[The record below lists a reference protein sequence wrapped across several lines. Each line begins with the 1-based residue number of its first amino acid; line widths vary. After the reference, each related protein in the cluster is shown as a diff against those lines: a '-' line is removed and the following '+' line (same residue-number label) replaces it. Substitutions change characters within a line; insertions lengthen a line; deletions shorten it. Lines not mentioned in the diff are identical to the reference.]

1 MRTMLDAF
9 TLPHDV
15 PHVDAI
21 AGYLPSSGTLADWTP
36 DEWARARA
44 AARYIVPVFVAP
56 ADQDAVA
63 GKAHGAQAAHDS
75 ANLSIPKGCVIV
87 LDLEQ
92 NRVHH
97 DTESGYAKA
106 WVAEVSELGYHPVI
120 YTSASSKP
128 LVKGLAPL
136 WLASWGKP
144 PALLP
149 DSVAT
154 QYEGGAGHAYD
165 LSVVADDLP
174 LAPTHSGGNPVETPS
189 SAPMVGIVYTKS
201 GNGYWQFNEDGAV
214 FAFGDAQYHGGAN
227 KPDVSVYT
235 IVGMAALPDDTGYV
249 LTASDGGVFAFGRA
263 KFRGAVVGG
272 KVKLP

>member
-9 TLPHDV
+9 SLPHEL
-15 PHVDAI
+15 PKVDAI

-44 AARYIVPVFVAP
+44 GARFIVPIYVAP
-56 ADQDAVA
+56 AGQDAVA

-75 ANLSIPKGCVIV
+75 ANLGVPKGCVIV

-92 NRVHH
+92 NRVKH
-97 DTESGYAKA
+97 DVESGYAKA
-106 WVAEVSELGYHPVI
+106 WVTEVSELGYRPVI

-128 LVKGLAPL
+128 LVKGLAEL

-154 QYEGGAGHAYD
+154 QYEGGEGHSYD
-165 LSVVADDLP
+165 LSVVADTLP
-174 LAPTHSGGNPVETPS
+174 LAPTHEGGNPVETPS
-189 SAPMVGIVYTKS
+189 NAAMVGIVRTKS

-214 FAFGDAQYHGGAN
+214 FAFGDAHYHGGAN
-227 KPDVSVYT
+227 KPDVSAYV
-235 IVGMAALPDDTGYV
+235 IVGMASTPDDGGYW
-249 LTASDGGVFAFGRA
+249 LTASDGGVFAYGNA
-263 KFRGAVVGG
+263 KFHGAVVGG
-272 KVKLP
+272 KVKNP